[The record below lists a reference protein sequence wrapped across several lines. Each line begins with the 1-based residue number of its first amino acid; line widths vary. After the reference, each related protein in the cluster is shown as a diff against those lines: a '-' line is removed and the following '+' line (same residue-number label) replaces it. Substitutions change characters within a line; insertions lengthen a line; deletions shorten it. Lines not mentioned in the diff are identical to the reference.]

1 MRNKLLFSS
10 ADHSGGELSAGDTQ
24 PMQTPRFDKIGN
36 FLIEEK
42 IGEGG
47 MGIVYRAHDPT
58 LQRTVAIK
66 KVHPRLKD
74 HQDIRD
80 KFLAEARA
88 IAAVNHP
95 NIGQIH
101 AIHGEEDLPY
111 FVMEFLEGPSY
122 EQIQARDGK
131 LDTLEILKV
140 ALSAT
145 SALQEARQKGIIH
158 RDVKPSNLL
167 LDSHGVI
174 KLVDFGLAGSIEE
187 SNEND
192 AEVAGTPQYCSPE
205 QVQGFQMDERS
216 DIYSLGATLYHL
228 LTGRPPFE
236 RETRMELLIAH
247 VNAGIA
253 APSTLMTQVDPE
265 LEHLILRM
273 LMKLP
278 EDRPQNYKE
287 LNRELQALDRRLNP
301 DRQRIT
307 KTSILSTV
315 VTSMFLVTISVA
327 LFAPD
332 SFDRVLGR
340 NPETEMVNES
350 LSSWLKTNDQKD
362 QLVFDFSQGS
372 AQLSRFF
379 QNQELESSPGG
390 RKIISPVIKDGQL
403 RWANDPRPI
412 SFPYMQELDLWHIKG
427 LRVLGRPDLELR
439 VAEDPDNPGSR
450 WRIGLSV
457 GLARP
462 PQIEILKDGTPI
474 QVEIE
479 SHKVTAPV
487 REGVDLELI
496 LEKLPLQEINRV
508 QYRLIVQPLGTQDPP
523 SLATIFSIPAGSI
536 PSGAPQLRCEG
547 DITGWNTKINFMKLS
562 GKLDRD
568 RILRDGSSRSS
579 P

>member
-1 MRNKLLFSS
+1 MKKNENSYKKSGVNISLANKLVKHISKISQKNDQKSKGFLKKDVIGGFGSLF
-10 ADHSGGELSAGDTQ
+10 DLSNT
-24 PMQTPRFDKIGN
+24 KI
-36 FLIEEK
+36 
-42 IGEGG
+42 
-47 MGIVYRAHDPT
+47 
-58 LQRTVAIK
+58 
-66 KVHPRLKD
+66 KD
-74 HQDIRD
+74 
-80 KFLAEARA
+80 
-88 IAAVNHP
+88 
-95 NIGQIH
+95 
-101 AIHGEEDLPY
+101 
-111 FVMEFLEGPSY
+111 
-122 EQIQARDGK
+122 
-131 LDTLEILKV
+131 
-140 ALSAT
+140 
-145 SALQEARQKGIIH
+145 
-158 RDVKPSNLL
+158 
-167 LDSHGVI
+167 
-174 KLVDFGLAGSIEE
+174 
-187 SNEND
+187 
-192 AEVAGTPQYCSPE
+192 
-205 QVQGFQMDERS
+205 
-216 DIYSLGATLYHL
+216 
-228 LTGRPPFE
+228 
-236 RETRMELLIAH
+236 
-247 VNAGIA
+247 
-253 APSTLMTQVDPE
+253 
-265 LEHLILRM
+265 
-273 LMKLP
+273 
-278 EDRPQNYKE
+278 
-287 LNRELQALDRRLNP
+287 
-301 DRQRIT
+301 
-307 KTSILSTV
+307 
-315 VTSMFLVTISVA
+315 
-327 LFAPD
+327 
-332 SFDRVLGR
+332 
-340 NPETEMVNES
+340 MVNES